1 VEKHSM
7 NWHREYIAAGAPY
20 TLKEAA
26 LLVESGAWKHLDF
39 LIVVTAPETLRIER
53 VMQRDHISEAQ
64 VRARMRNQLPEVEKI
79 EKARAIIQN
88 DGIRDLMAQVTD
100 IHQQIIALSQ
110 KK

>member
-1 VEKHSM
+1 
-7 NWHREYIAAGAPY
+7 
-20 TLKEAA
+20 
-26 LLVESGAWKHLDF
+26 
-39 LIVVTAPETLRIER
+39 
-53 VMQRDHISEAQ
+53 
-64 VRARMRNQLPEVEKI
+64 MRNQLPEVEKI

>member
-1 VEKHSM
+1 
-7 NWHREYIAAGAPY
+7 
-20 TLKEAA
+20 
-26 LLVESGAWKHLDF
+26 
-39 LIVVTAPETLRIER
+39 
-53 VMQRDHISEAQ
+53 MQRDHISEAQ